1 MDKENNNFKKRIREE
16 MLANHSNALE
26 RNFDL
31 AKKFIKITEE
41 GKVEVANKE
50 KIGGKEQVLLYLIGK
65 LYAKEAQLTKTAC
78 VVNNELTEELGV
90 LDTSLRPWLKGLRD
104 KNKIK
109 QSKLDK
115 YICHSIPMNLVEKTL
130 KEIDKKIN

>member
-78 VVNNELTEELGV
+78 VVNNELTE
-90 LDTSLRPWLKGLRD
+90 
-104 KNKIK
+104 
-109 QSKLDK
+109 
-115 YICHSIPMNLVEKTL
+115 
-130 KEIDKKIN
+130 